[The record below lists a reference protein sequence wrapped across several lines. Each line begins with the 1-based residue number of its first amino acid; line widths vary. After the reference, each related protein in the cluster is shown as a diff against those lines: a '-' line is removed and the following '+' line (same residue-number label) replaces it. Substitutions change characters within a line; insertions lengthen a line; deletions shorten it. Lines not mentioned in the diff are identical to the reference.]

1 MIQFIRSLN
10 DKGFVI
16 CIVFQIF
23 RQAVRIG
30 IKKFSHRFIFGHP
43 LHCLQ
48 FHCHT
53 LESGLRLY
61 DSHYRQIIYFI

>member
-23 RQAVRIG
+23 RQAVLRG
-30 IKKFSHRFIFGHP
+30 IIS
-43 LHCLQ
+43 LCNSL
-48 FHCHT
+48 
-53 LESGLRLY
+53 
-61 DSHYRQIIYFI
+61 IISTVIL